1 MPLKAKSPTYIA
13 SLAMTFAAYATPEDF
28 LTLEN
33 PVGSGKLLHLANF
46 RLFPAST
53 AAALMQIFFIRRSTL
68 NSGGTSTTQA
78 GAKADSADDAASGV
92 LRLYTAAPTPG
103 TAESTLSI
111 SRGNTTVLT
120 GAGGTL
126 QFLASSANI
135 ANDLTFVKPVIIRP
149 GQCLS
154 ANLASQALPAGFVT
168 GFEITWSEQGLNA

>member
-1 MPLKAKSPTYIA
+1 MPLRVKSPTYIA
-13 SLAMTFAAYATPEDF
+13 SLEMTFAAYATPQDF
-28 LTLEN
+28 ITLEN
-33 PVGSGKLLHLANF
+33 PTGSGKILHIANF
-46 RLFPAST
+46 RIFPAST

-68 NSGGTSTTQA
+68 NSGGTSTTHTA
-78 GAKADSADDAASGV
+78 AKADSADDAASGV

-103 TAESTLSI
+103 TADATVSI

-126 QFLASSANI
+126 QLLASTANI
-135 ANDLTFVKPVIIRP
+135 GSDVSYVKPVLVRP

-154 ANLASQALPAGFVT
+154 ANLAGAALPAGFVT